1 MRENSEEPL
10 MILLF
15 LEYISQKE
23 ANEFISS
30 SFALLGHNK
39 NEQLN
44 ILRGFD
50 GKDPRLEH

>member
-50 GKDPRLEH
+50 RKHSRLEH